1 MTVDLFGC
9 ADTQRDSD
17 NDGVNDSLDQCP
29 TTPTNENANNLG
41 CSDSEWDSDGDGFMD
56 SEDDCINEGGSS
68 TTDRVGC
75 IDSDQ
80 DGVSD
85 LNDAYPNDAT
95 KQAASDNV
103 DEGGF
108 SPMVVALVGMF
119 VLFSIVAG
127 AVVVLRM
134 RSGDEE
140 EQFAGGLTM
149 QPAVSLTEMAMPAQ
163 AATELGLQTAKIGR
177 ASCRERV

>member
-1 MTVDLFGC
+1 
-9 ADTQRDSD
+9 
-17 NDGVNDSLDQCP
+17 
-29 TTPTNENANNLG
+29 
-41 CSDSEWDSDGDGFMD
+41 DGDGYMD

-95 KQAASDNV
+95 KQAASDNA

-108 SPMVVALVGMF
+108 SPIVVALVGMF

-163 AATELGLQTAKIGR
+163 AATELGLQTANESLVATESLATPDADPEQWVDENGVTWHR
-177 ASCRERV
+177 QPDGVLLRWNGEAWEPAN